1 MPGVLES
8 DIRWWP
14 VRNTSSEDVPP
25 YGIMRATGS
34 ETKNGR
40 TVYTI
45 AKPNTTFG
53 RFNYLING
61 PFVIKAGKYGSGT
74 QDTAYALCSSSAS
87 PVLEQSWGVKPD
99 EWKLFQH
106 RPGFYMLG
114 NYQGEGEEQRAIV
127 KPFEVTELWGT
138 LDGAFAQGSSA
149 TMSIFFRDGA
159 TWTDSSMN
167 VTVYDRLLKTGA
179 TDIASGKWAVAQ
191 WYCDRWW
198 AHAAECN

>member
-1 MPGVLES
+1 MPGPVER

-14 VRNTSSEDVPP
+14 VRNNSGEEIPP
-25 YGIMRATGS
+25 FAVMRISGE
-34 ETKNGR
+34 ETVGGR
-40 TVYTI
+40 TRFIV
-45 AKPNTTFG
+45 AKPDSTFRRKG
-53 RFNYLING
+53 YLVNG
-61 PFVIKAGKYGSGT
+61 PFAIGIGKAGSGT
-74 QDTAYALCSSSAS
+74 RDTTYALCSSSAS
-87 PVLEQSWGVKPD
+87 PVRDQWWGAKD
-99 EWKLFQH
+99 GEWKLFQH
-106 RPGFYMLG
+106 RPGFLVLG
-114 NYQGEGEEQRAIV
+114 NYQGTGDGQRAIV
-127 KPFEVTELWGT
+127 EPFEVTELWGT